1 LRTPLAGAL
10 PRPLLARYLGCSAVA
25 HLLWELLQ
33 LPLYTIWLSA
43 PARELAYAVLHC
55 TAGDLL
61 IAAGTLVLAIL
72 VRRGDLRSPTQYR
85 NTAVLAIALGL
96 AYTTG
101 SEWYNTRITL
111 DWGYA
116 DAMPTVGGIGLGPL
130 LQWLIVP
137 SIAFGWTRR
146 HV

>member
-1 LRTPLAGAL
+1 MRNPLAGAL
-10 PRPLLARYLGCSAVA
+10 PRLVLARYLGFSALA
-25 HLLWELLQ
+25 HLVWEALQ
-33 LPLYTIWLSA
+33 LPLYTIWRDT
-43 PARELAYAVLHC
+43 PARGLAYAVLHC

-61 IAAGTLVLAIL
+61 IAAGTLVLAML
-72 VRRGDLRSPTQYR
+72 VRRGDLRSPAHYR

-111 DWGYA
+111 NWGYA